1 MSRSQVRNALMNLC
15 LRALNLCKRLRNKWV
30 IVKVTSSRLD
40 DGRVYFAI
48 TGSDDRQLCEM
59 LQLSRSGVRN
69 STMYLE
75 FHSKVLELVRDMNV
89 LSWSQVQ
96 NELMDFVFG
105 NKNWQKFLFFLY
117 KKRACS

>member
-1 MSRSQVRNALMNLC
+1 MSRSQVRNTLMNLC
-15 LRALNLCKRLRNKWV
+15 LRAHNLCEGCEINESLSK
-30 IVKVTSSRLD
+30 SRVRD
-40 DGRVYFAI
+40 STMDMCFAI
-48 TGSDDRQLCEM
+48 TGSDDRQLREM
-59 LQLSRSGVRN
+59 LQLSRSWVQN
-69 STMYLE
+69 SYKDFE
-75 FHSKVLELVRDMNV
+75 FYSKVLELVRDMKV